1 MQTKP
6 TTKTKKIVKVRD
18 MRAKGDVKAGKTTK
32 GIVQTQGLRTNHNE
46 TLISS

>member
-1 MQTKP
+1 MQTKL

-32 GIVQTQGLRTNHNE
+32 GIATRKLPTNHNE
-46 TLISS
+46 TLLSS